1 MNHIQTAKTEH
12 PNSDSLAVEFYPS
25 VDDYVHIAER
35 VSASIKTP
43 PAIQHSYQ
51 IFLFLN
57 AAVFPVFLYF
67 SDYYVAA
74 IFVLAVNIAALS
86 WLIPWFARDGYRA
99 YFEQVIGPREKE
111 IARAELNSEGIRY
124 TSDDGESF
132 LPWRRITAIE
142 ETDEAIFFFFAGNGF
157 AVRKSGFAY
166 RGEEDAF
173 KRLARS
179 NLAAAHNELER

>member
-1 MNHIQTAKTEH
+1 MNHIQTAKTEL
-12 PNSDSLAVEFYPS
+12 PSDSLSVEFYPS

-35 VSASIKTP
+35 VSSSIKTP
-43 PAIQHSYQ
+43 TLIQYAYQ
-51 IFLFLN
+51 FFLFVN
-57 AAVFPVFLYF
+57 AAAFPAFLWF
-67 SDYYVAA
+67 SEYYIAGILILA
-74 IFVLAVNIAALS
+74 INIAALS

-99 YFEQVIGPREKE
+99 YFEQVIGPRERE

-142 ETDEAIFFFFAGNGF
+142 ETDDAIFFFFAGNGF

-166 RGEEDAF
+166 RGEQEAF
-173 KRLARS
+173 TRLARS
-179 NLAAAHNELER
+179 NVAAAQGQLEQ